1 METKRPPPPPS
12 SLPFFLLPSAISDSL
27 RHELTLDL
35 RVLIAFNF
43 EAGSHRDY
51 VVTHTRTHYGHSE
64 EGLAD
69 LAHTY
74 SAQLSNYSRA
84 KTKNI
89 KLFKF
94 KNVFFSACL
103 QLSNFS
109 LDERRVFQ
117 TYVTLQHNLRKK
129 GRNIKEWI
137 TKIDAR
143 LILRF
148 LLEVRLQ
155 FESLSNNRAN

>member
-1 METKRPPPPPS
+1 MAFPEEGIKFSNQRFDAARAHSWPPRFDCLQIRS
-12 SLPFFLLPSAISDSL
+12 
-27 RHELTLDL
+27 R
-35 RVLIAFNF
+35 
-43 EAGSHRDY
+43 
-51 VVTHTRTHYGHSE
+51 VTHTRIHYGHSE

-69 LAHTY
+69 LSHTY

-84 KTKNI
+84 KNI

-94 KNVFFSACL
+94 KFKNVIFSVCL
-103 QLSNFS
+103 QISNFS
-109 LDERRVFQ
+109 LDEKRVIQ